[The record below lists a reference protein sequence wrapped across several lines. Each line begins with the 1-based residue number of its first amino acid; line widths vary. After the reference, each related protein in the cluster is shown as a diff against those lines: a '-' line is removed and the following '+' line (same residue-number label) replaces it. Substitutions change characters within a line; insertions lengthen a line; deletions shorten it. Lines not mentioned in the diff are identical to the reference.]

1 MDGVRRFDRLFPL
14 VYAVV
19 YVAAALTVQ
28 LAWFPIGDLGTE
40 SDFYGDFVIAAQR
53 LWAGEF
59 TVQNYPFKG
68 PVYSFVLIGVHA
80 VVFLFGGDWYRSGV
94 TLNLICAAA
103 FIILNYRLLLRSFGR
118 RAAVCATVGTSLVFE
133 LFLHAHKATSDL
145 LFLLL
150 CYLAL
155 ERLSARGWTWQ
166 RLMLAGVLGGLAFL
180 TRYNGLIVPL
190 AGLLI
195 VLIVN
200 RDRYRWR
207 PRLLGA
213 AAHLA
218 GFLIV
223 IAPWYAVNYA
233 ETGRLLAT
241 RGLQNIF
248 VEELHDPSGTIE
260 AQAESPDTLA
270 DVIRRDPGRV
280 VGRYLANVP
289 DHLHRDLE
297 DSLNGHLT
305 ILLVLGV
312 ARLLLFPPRRRH
324 WAFLV
329 FPLLYFLAMCTVYY
343 QPRFTFAAWPGW
355 FVLGFAVLAGDGVNR
370 PGRLG
375 ERIMGVV
382 SWSRGRLPRT
392 TAFVLLSIV
401 GLTVFALQIS
411 DIVIAE
417 REYHLRLPRF
427 ALDLAPELKRLAAG
441 EADVVLLARKPHLAH
456 YAGMTYLQYPPKLGD
471 VDDFL
476 NFASKGGARFVV
488 VGPVERGHYP
498 ESLYLAE
505 LSRYAGVERVYR
517 DDETTLYELDPDRDA
532 TGPVINEITAD
543 LERRLS
549 DAQVAGAPIPIFQL
563 SVLAA
568 EARVRDGDWEIAAER
583 LETGLAALPASDE
596 PEARK
601 AIAAALLNL
610 AQTYLKLGRNAEGVA
625 LLEPALRE
633 ITATLT
639 PGHLANAQA
648 CLARLHEHLGNLD
661 EAERYLS
668 QAHNQYLSAG
678 EPERAADMRRHLES
692 LR

>member
-1 MDGVRRFDRLFPL
+1 MDGARRFDRLFPL

-19 YVAAALTVQ
+19 YVAAALAIQ

-68 PVYSFVLIGVHA
+68 PIYSFALTGVYA
-80 VVFLFGGDWYRSGV
+80 VVSLLDGDWYRSGV
-94 TLNLICAAA
+94 ILNLICAAA
-103 FIILNYRLLLRSFGR
+103 FIVLNYRLLLRGFGR

-133 LFLHAHKATSDL
+133 MFLHAHKATSDL

-150 CYLAL
+150 CTLAV
-155 ERLSARGWTWQ
+155 ERLSARGWTWR
-166 RLMLAGVLGGLAFL
+166 RLALAGALGGLAFL

-190 AGLLI
+190 AGFLI
-195 VLIVN
+195 VLVVN
-200 RDRYRWR
+200 RDRRSWR

-218 GFLIV
+218 GVLIV

-248 VEELHDPSGTIE
+248 VEELHDASVAAAAPE
-260 AQAESPDTLA
+260 TLA
-270 DVIRRDPGRV
+270 DVIRHDPGRV
-280 VGRYLANVP
+280 AGRYLANVP
-289 DHLHRDLE
+289 DHLRRDLG

-312 ARLLLFPPRRRH
+312 SRLLLFPPRRRH

-329 FPLLYFLAMCTVYY
+329 FPLLYFLAMCAVYY

-375 ERIMGVV
+375 ERLMGAL
-382 SWSRGRLPRT
+382 SWHPPRAT
-392 TAFVLLSIV
+392 GFVLLSV
-401 GLTVFALQIS
+401 VALTVFTLQIS

-417 REYHLRLPRF
+417 REYHRRLPRF
-427 ALDLAPELKRLAAG
+427 ALDLAPELKRLAGG
-441 EADVVLLARKPHLAH
+441 EADVVLMARKPHLAH
-456 YAGMTYLQYPPKLGD
+456 YAGMTYLQYPPVLGD
-471 VDDFL
+471 ADDFL
-476 NFASKGGARFVV
+476 DFASVGGVRFVV

-498 ESLYLAE
+498 ERLYLTE
-505 LSRYAGVERVYR
+505 LSRYAGVERVYH
-517 DDETTLYELDPDRDA
+517 DDETTVYELDPDLDA
-532 TGPVINEITAD
+532 ATPVINEVTVD
-543 LERRLS
+543 LERRLTE
-549 DAQVAGAPIPIFQL
+549 ARIAGAPIPIFQL
-563 SVLAA
+563 NVLAA
-568 EARVRDGDWEIAAER
+568 EARARDGDWETAAEH
-583 LETGLAALPASDE
+583 LESGLAALPASDQL
-596 PEARK
+596 EARK
-601 AIAAALLNL
+601 AIASALLNL
-610 AQTYLKLGRNAEGVA
+610 ARTYLKLGRNAEGIA

-633 ITATLT
+633 IAATLT

-648 CLARLHEHLGNLD
+648 CLARLYEHLGNLD

-668 QAHNQYLSAG
+668 QAHNQYLTAG